1 LQVEIDKLP
10 VDVQRAVRPWLGRTV
25 VIVGDHPHADRVGF
39 VDRLEN
45 TNAGYGFIV
54 KCDDHSNLGDEFFV
68 FNQKHWRVI

>member
-1 LQVEIDKLP
+1 
-10 VDVQRAVRPWLGRTV
+10 V
-25 VIVGDHPHADRVGF
+25 VIVGDHPHADRVGI